1 MATVPCASG
10 NSCQVDGYHPPL
22 ISGLPDDIALLCLAR
37 IPRRY
42 HNILRCVSKRWKSL
56 LANEEFQSCRQ
67 KHYLQ
72 ESWVYAICRD
82 NNGRTSYYV
91 FDPNSTRRCWT
102 CLQGVPPQCLKR
114 EGMSFETTGTKLF
127 VLGGCSWHED
137 ATDDVYFY
145 DASTNA
151 WGKATS
157 MPTAR
162 CYFLSAVLGNKLYV
176 ANGAGMSSTPWQ
188 TWEMYDSHS
197 DFWTK
202 SQDRLPT
209 DIQKLIPMNGKVHT
223 IHELSL
229 NVFHRGMLGPPLGDD
244 GDGVAPNFSLC
255 CHSPTVLVGRD
266 LYMLDQSSGAK
277 LMLWQQGTQEW
288 TTVGRLSP
296 WLVKPPCQLTAYGR
310 TIVIVGKGLS
320 TTAIDVDRAAR
331 VQGMTVS
338 SYSLPELDPNLS
350 VISCKTITL

>member
-1 MATVPCASG
+1 MF
-10 NSCQVDGYHPPL
+10 L
-22 ISGLPDDIALLCLAR
+22 IQIQPDDVDM
-37 IPRRY
+37 
-42 HNILRCVSKRWKSL
+42 H
-56 LANEEFQSCRQ
+56 Q
-67 KHYLQ
+67 
-72 ESWVYAICRD
+72 
-82 NNGRTSYYV
+82 
-91 FDPNSTRRCWT
+91 
-102 CLQGVPPQCLKR
+102 
-114 EGMSFETTGTKLF
+114 MF

-229 NVFHRGMLGPPLGDD
+229 NVFHRGMLGH
-244 GDGVAPNFSLC
+244 
-255 CHSPTVLVGRD
+255 HSVMMGMVPTVLVGRD